1 MGARRPGR
9 SATRCGHW
17 RRWHIAPA
25 ALVRRATAAGYRS
38 TSRGGC
44 GPTACAPTCRSCPV
58 SPSRTLPARTRSRR
72 CARSASIWWLWSSR
86 TSIAP
91 GRRRCGRQ
99 RCGCRRA
106 CRCCRTGWRWSGRA
120 CTSPRC
126 RGRRA
131 STRCSATPRGCC
143 RSRPTWSIRCSRRG
157 WRSPTA
163 ATRPTRC
170 PPSSAC
176 SRSGA
181 SPTTARST
189 PSGGCG
195 WSCPVWGRSRC
206 AERAT
211 PRTLTCWWACCSTAV
226 WRSTRCWRCCFRR
239 CSRAARLTATTAPSA
254 GRWRRARP
262 R

>member
-1 MGARRPGR
+1 MRALEAMAHRAGSVGEEGDGCGVQVDIPRRLWADRLRSHLPFPPGFAVAHLAGRRPG
-9 SATRCGHW
+9 AG
-17 RRWHIAPA
+17 A
-25 ALVRRATAAGYRS
+25 ARPRRRAGGPGRAGR
-38 TSRGGC
+38 
-44 GPTACAPTCRSCPV
+44 
-58 SPSRTLPARTRSRR
+58 RSRR
-72 CARSASIWWLWSSR
+72 RRAGRPRRHA
-86 TSIAP
+86 AAVAGGAAGAG
-91 GRRRCGRQ
+91 GRR
-99 RCGCRRA
+99 
-106 CRCCRTGWRWSGRA
+106 RCCRTGWRWSGRA
-120 CTSPRC
+120 CTSPPC
-126 RGRRA
+126 RGRPA

-143 RSRPTWSIRCSRRG
+143 RSPPTWSIRCSRRG

-195 WSCPVWGRSRC
+195 WSCPAWGRSRC
-206 AERAT
+206 AEPAT
-211 PRTLTCWWACCSTAV
+211 PRTWTCWWACCSTAV
-226 WRSTRCWRCCFRR
+226 WRWTRCWRCCFRR
-239 CSRAARLTATTAPSA
+239 CSRAARSTATTAPCA